1 MDLIP
6 YQRIHLDTF
15 EPGAWDV
22 ALTRNLRAMAGWEGL
37 AVSMRENGK
46 TLGVVGIAR
55 VNNTAHVWLILSEAM
70 RRRPIALTRMARAS
84 LANIR
89 AMPGIRCV
97 EISVDPMF
105 DAGWRWAERLGFK
118 AVNFGRMIY
127 GDKVGEEQAA
137 GDI

>member
-1 MDLIP
+1 MDLVP
-6 YQRIHLDTF
+6 YQRGHLDTF

-22 ALTRNLRAMAGWEGL
+22 ALTRDLRAIAGWEEL

-46 TLGVVGIAR
+46 TLGVVGIAKI
-55 VNNTAHVWLILSEAM
+55 NSTAHVWLVLSEAM

-84 LANIR
+84 LTNIETI
-89 AMPGIRCV
+89 PGIRCV

-118 AVNFGRMIY
+118 AVNLGRMVY
-127 GDKVGEEQAA
+127 GDNAGDEQAA